1 MLATHAQPETSH
13 APPVRRCAC
22 GGIVG
27 PTGECAA
34 CRAKRLA
41 REAKT
46 RSAGAPLEARTR
58 SAMERSFGH
67 DFSSVRVHADAP
79 ATAGIGARAFTVG
92 SNIVANS
99 KTQMSF
105 GLLAHELAHVVQQ
118 RGASMTDIAH
128 RASPGAEAE
137 ASRAASSVAE
147 GRSAGAL
154 SSQPSAIA
162 RQDLDA
168 GTTGDTGTSGGGQE
182 RSAEWAR
189 QLNCV
194 IRLGGCPNSRPG
206 GIPSPEEIA
215 GYNTECRKESTYTG
229 SDVTPTDEECGT
241 PTPPGTPPPP
251 PVTTMICSKRLDA
264 PVLGWFAN
272 HAYIDDTGKGD
283 CKTGKSMVGNYAVQR
298 IISGN
303 GINGCAVKTDT
314 SDDPQSYTPNA
325 KPCNPAPG
333 VTDVHACLRAAF
345 NAYADPSVY
354 SNDPRN
360 KPWGPNSNT
369 FAATL
374 ARACCAD
381 STDSGLGSVP
391 GWYHAP
397 ATPCERPGGAASNET
412 VAQEGSS
419 SS

>member
-1 MLATHAQPETSH
+1 MIATHAQPDIRQ

-27 PTGECAA
+27 PSGECAA

-41 REAKT
+41 KEAQS

-67 DFSSVRVHADAP
+67 DFAKVRIHADAA
-79 ATAGIGARAFTVG
+79 ATAGLGARAFTIGSSIVTG
-92 SNIVANS
+92 SNNGMPRS
-99 KTQMSF
+99 
-105 GLLAHELAHVVQQ
+105 LLAHELAHVVQQ
-118 RGASMTDIAH
+118 RGAGSADLAH
-128 RASPGAEAE
+128 RASPVAEAE
-137 ASRAASSVAE
+137 ASRAASAVAQ
-147 GRSAGAL
+147 GRPVGAL

-182 RSAEWAR
+182 RTAERAR
-189 QLNCV
+189 QLSCV

-206 GIPSPEEIA
+206 GIPTEEEIA
-215 GYNTECRKESTYTG
+215 SYNAQCRTESTYTG
-229 SDVTPTDEECGT
+229 SDVTPSDDECGAS
-241 PTPPGTPPPP
+241 TPPGTPPPP
-251 PVTTMICSKRLDA
+251 PTTTMICSKRLDA
-264 PVLGWFAN
+264 PVLGLFAN
-272 HAYIDDTGKGD
+272 HAYIDDTGSGN
-283 CKTGKSMVGNYAVQR
+283 CRGNSMLGNYAVQR
-298 IISGN
+298 IVSGN

-325 KPCNPAPG
+325 KPCHPAPG

-345 NAYADPSVY
+345 SAYADPSVY

-360 KPWGPNSNT
+360 SPWGPNSNT

-381 STDSGLGSVP
+381 SSDRGLGIVP
-391 GWYHAP
+391 GWYHSPAAP
-397 ATPCERPGGAASNET
+397 CPTAGGAASNET

-419 SS
+419 ST